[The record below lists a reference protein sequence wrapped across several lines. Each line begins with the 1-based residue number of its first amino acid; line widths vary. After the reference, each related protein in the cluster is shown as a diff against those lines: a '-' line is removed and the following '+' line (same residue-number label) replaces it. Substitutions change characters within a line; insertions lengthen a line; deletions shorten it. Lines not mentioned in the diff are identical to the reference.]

1 MATIGSFVTGA
12 LVGFGIALILQQMG
26 RLPDLDELTR
36 PAQSSASSDPAKPS
50 KPRYEFY
57 EMLAKSEVLVPVLE
71 ALKGGSGGSD
81 AIYLLQAGSF
91 RAAEDA
97 ERLRVNLLLLG
108 FDVETHPVDLD
119 GNVWHRVM
127 VGPFAS
133 PGDLRHAQARLRA
146 EEIDSIPL
154 SRKRQT

>member
-36 PAQSSASSDPAKPS
+36 PAQSSASSDAAKPS

-133 PGDLRHAQARLRA
+133 PSDLRHAQARLRA

>member
-12 LVGFGIALILQQMG
+12 LVGFGIALILQQMD

-36 PAQSSASSDPAKPS
+36 PVQSPASTDPAQPR

-71 ALKGGSGGSD
+71 ALTGSNEGGD
-81 AIYLLQAGSF
+81 PIYLLQAGSF

-97 ERLRVNLLLLG
+97 EGLRVNLLLLG
-108 FDVETHPVDLD
+108 FDVETHPVTLD
-119 GNVWHRVM
+119 GNVWHRVV

-133 PGDLRHAQARLRA
+133 PRDLRHAQARLRT
-146 EEIDSIPL
+146 EQIDTIPL
-154 SRKRQT
+154 SRKRQI

>member
-1 MATIGSFVTGA
+1 MTIGSFVTGA
-12 LVGFGIALILQQMG
+12 LVGFGAALILQQTDH
-26 RLPDLDELTR
+26 LPDLDELTR
-36 PAQSSASSDPAKPS
+36 QVQSSASSDPAQPS

-57 EMLAKSEVLVPVLE
+57 EMLAKAEVRVPVLD

-81 AIYLLQAGSF
+81 AVYLLQAGSF

-119 GNVWHRVM
+119 G
-127 VGPFAS
+127 S
-133 PGDLRHAQARLRA
+133 D
-146 EEIDSIPL
+146 
-154 SRKRQT
+154 